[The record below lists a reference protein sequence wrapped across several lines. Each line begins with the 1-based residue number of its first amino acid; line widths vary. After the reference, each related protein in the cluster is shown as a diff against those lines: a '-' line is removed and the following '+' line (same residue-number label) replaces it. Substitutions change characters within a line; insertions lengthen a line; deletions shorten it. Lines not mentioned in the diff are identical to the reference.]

1 MERTTEKSNI
11 VYLRLFKD
19 PADNDDT
26 MQRVSDFL
34 SEMFDVGK
42 VLKYLVVVG
51 DGKTYEYLR
60 KLKHQYKPA
69 LNWMIPFP
77 GDWHIC
83 KKIKAVTSC
92 STHKIDQQE
101 TDG

>member
-1 MERTTEKSNI
+1 M
-11 VYLRLFKD
+11 FKD
-19 PADNDDT
+19 PSDNADT
-26 MQRVSDFL
+26 MQKVLEFL
-34 SEMFDVGK
+34 SAMFDVGK

-60 KLKHQYKPA
+60 KLKHQYRPA

-83 KKIKAVTSC
+83 KNYQKMLMKIYWHAGLEHMAGKL
-92 STHKIDQQE
+92 ILRLE
-101 TDG
+101 F

>member
-42 VLKYLVVVG
+42 VLKYLVVLG
-51 DGKTYEYLR
+51 MARHMNISES
-60 KLKHQYKPA
+60 
-69 LNWMIPFP
+69 LNIN
-77 GDWHIC
+77 
-83 KKIKAVTSC
+83 T
-92 STHKIDQQE
+92 DQH
-101 TDG
+101 